1 MFSMKKGEYHIMKKM
16 FKTIACIGTS
26 MLLFCTAYAVVL
38 GKINVKVAYGSNQ
51 YNLGEYEFTASGSTE
66 ETFADPQDVTNLY
79 ARASIINT
87 NGEVVATDF
96 TLDHYVSKV
105 YSRCESDPIEVG
117 REGYY
122 AELYGRARYSDDS
135 TAEKYSTS
143 KTYYYVKDLRSN
155 DENNDSEKPV
165 AEEGFRLIPK
175 DYFYTV
181 EGEEEDEDEDD
192 FQNLLEINSI
202 QLADPMRKVLMSI
215 FGDHYMTLQVGD
227 FLPDGV
233 YVSDDEKSCYVIDKR
248 GDGTQTKTTYSID
261 RGNYTVEKVEK
272 IK

>member
-1 MFSMKKGEYHIMKKM
+1 MKKRYLQTACMALFTIGIITAAHFTTENSIHYDNLKPIPALTANFGRNKK
-16 FKTIACIGTS
+16 K
-26 MLLFCTAYAVVL
+26 
-38 GKINVKVAYGSNQ
+38 KK
-51 YNLGEYEFTASGSTE
+51 
-66 ETFADPQDVTNLY
+66 
-79 ARASIINT
+79 
-87 NGEVVATDF
+87 
-96 TLDHYVSKV
+96 
-105 YSRCESDPIEVG
+105 
-117 REGYY
+117 
-122 AELYGRARYSDDS
+122 
-135 TAEKYSTS
+135 
-143 KTYYYVKDLRSN
+143 
-155 DENNDSEKPV
+155 KPV

-181 EGEEEDEDEDD
+181 EDKEEDEDD
-192 FQNLLEINSI
+192 FLNLLEINSI